1 MDADNEVVAYLRS
14 LIDHYEEC
22 NLENCAEC
30 AVVRDA
36 CEYLRSRI
44 FTSVPPVS
52 PPQSTADRPART
64 HYRRLA
70 GLR

>member
-1 MDADNEVVAYLRS
+1 MDADKEVVAYLRS
-14 LIDHYEEC
+14 LIDHYEDC
-22 NLENCAEC
+22 VLENCAEC
-30 AVVRDA
+30 AVVRGA
-36 CEYLRSRI
+36 CDYLRSRI

-52 PPQSTADRPART
+52 RPPDTTDRPPRT